1 MRFTFASLSLAL
13 LLGCTASG
21 DAPATDLSNTDDAD
35 DTAGDDLDSP
45 DIQHSPIE
53 GVQVIGE
60 DLTLSARVSDR
71 TGVLLVKLY
80 FRRQTAQSFSAQGM
94 ILADPETGLYQGL
107 IPGDEMGSA
116 GMHYYIEAVDTKG
129 NVGTLPEGA
138 PADYYKFDL
147 IEAEQ

>member
-1 MRFTFASLSLAL
+1 MRFTLTSLSLAL

-21 DAPATDLSNTDDAD
+21 DAPATDVSNTDDE
-35 DTAGDDLDSP
+35 DTAGDDLDYP
-45 DIQHSPIE
+45 DIQHAPVE

-60 DLTLSARVSDR
+60 DLTLSARVSDQ

-80 FRRQTAQSFSAQGM
+80 FRRQTAQNFSAQGM
-94 ILADPETGLYQGL
+94 ILTDPETGLYQGT

-116 GMHYYIEAVDTKG
+116 GMHYYLEAVDTQG

-138 PADYYKFDL
+138 PADYYKFNL
-147 IEAEQ
+147 VEAAQ

>member
-1 MRFTFASLSLAL
+1 MRFTFTSLSLAL

-21 DAPATDLSNTDDAD
+21 DAPATDLSKTDDAD

-45 DIQHSPIE
+45 DIQHSPVE
-53 GVQVIGE
+53 GVQVIGQ
-60 DLTLSARVSDR
+60 DLTLSARVNDQ

-80 FRRQTAQSFSAQGM
+80 FRRQTAQNFSAQGM
-94 ILADPETGLYQGL
+94 ILTDPETGLYQGT

-116 GMHYYIEAVDTKG
+116 GMHYYLEAVDTQG

-147 IEAEQ
+147 VEADQ

>member
-13 LLGCTASG
+13 LIGCTASG
-21 DAPATDLSNTDDAD
+21 DGPATDASNTDDE
-35 DTAGDDLDSP
+35 DTAGEDLDYP
-45 DIQHSPIE
+45 DVEHSPVD
-53 GVQVIGE
+53 GVQVIGQ
-60 DLTLSARVSDR
+60 DLTLSARVNDQ

-94 ILADPETGLYQGL
+94 ILVDAETGLYQGT

-116 GMHYYIEAVDTKG
+116 GMHYYIEAVDTQG

-147 IEAEQ
+147 IEADQ